1 MASGISTETELK
13 LIGVARASLEELLE
27 DYRDHLRSRKLQ
39 LWEKDDPRIL
49 QIRQLAKLKN
59 KSCETYKS
67 YLPANDPELFCNV
80 MISLIHQTNFLL
92 DRQLKSLEAKF
103 VQKGGLRERMTRSRT
118 AYRDKQADFSGELCG
133 GCWIGPHSDS
143 VKIPSFFQ
151 NSICNLAEMVY
162 IDGMHS

>member
-1 MASGISTETELK
+1 MASGIGTETELK

-67 YLPANDPELFCNV
+67 YLPANDPELFCNFPWN
-80 MISLIHQTNFLL
+80 I
-92 DRQLKSLEAKF
+92 A
-103 VQKGGLRERMTRSRT
+103 
-118 AYRDKQADFSGELCG
+118 
-133 GCWIGPHSDS
+133 
-143 VKIPSFFQ
+143 
-151 NSICNLAEMVY
+151 
-162 IDGMHS
+162 